1 MKKYVIGMLAT
12 NEAGVLNRITGLFGR
27 RGFNIVSITAG
38 ETEDPKLSRL
48 TVTFVGDDYAR
59 DQAIRQAA
67 KCVDVEY
74 IKELPIEKSITRELV
89 MLKVATDDAD
99 MRKDVMDAIAAFKA
113 KQIDYSSRSVVVE
126 LTGESAKI
134 DSFIE
139 LMKPYGILELCR
151 TGTVAMDRGTTCL
164 KDA

>member
-27 RGFNIVSITAG
+27 RAFNIVSITAG

-48 TVTFVGDDYAR
+48 TVTFTGDEYAR
-59 DQAIRQAA
+59 DQAIRQAV

-113 KQIDYSSRSVVVE
+113 KQIDYSSRAVVVE

>member
-1 MKKYVIGMLAT
+1 MKKYIVGMLVA
-12 NEAGVLNRITGLFGR
+12 NEAGVLTRISGLFGR
-27 RGFNIVSITAG
+27 RGFNIESLTVG
-38 ETEDPKLSRL
+38 ETEDPALSRM
-48 TVTFVGDDYAR
+48 TVTFTGDEYTR
-59 DQAIRQAA
+59 DQVIRQAT
-67 KCVDVEY
+67 KCVDVQY
-74 IKELPIEKSITRELV
+74 IKELPLEKCISRELV

-139 LMKPYGILELCR
+139 LMKPYGI
-151 TGTVAMDRGTTCL
+151 
-164 KDA
+164 

>member
-1 MKKYVIGMLAT
+1 MKKYIVGMLAN
-12 NEAGVLNRITGLFGR
+12 NEAGVLTRITSLFGR
-27 RGFNIVSITAG
+27 RGFNIESLTAG
-38 ETEDPKLSRL
+38 TTEDPKLSRL
-48 TVTFVGDDYAR
+48 TVTFTGDEYTR
-59 DQAIRQAA
+59 DQAIRQAF

-74 IKELPIEKSITRELV
+74 IKELPLEKCISRELV
-89 MLKVATDDAD
+89 MMKVSTDDAD
-99 MRKDVMDAIAAFKA
+99 VRKDVMDAIVAFKA
-113 KQIDYSSRSVVVE
+113 KQIDYSAKAIVVE

-164 KDA
+164 KDS